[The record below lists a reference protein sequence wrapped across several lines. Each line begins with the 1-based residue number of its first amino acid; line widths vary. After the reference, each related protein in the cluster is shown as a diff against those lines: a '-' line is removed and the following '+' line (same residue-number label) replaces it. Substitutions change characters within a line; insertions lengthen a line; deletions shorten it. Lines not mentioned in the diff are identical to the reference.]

1 MGIWGKKAAWVAVA
15 GEEVGQL
22 WVRPVK
28 NKKDFEIRLRIFQTA
43 QNRK

>member
-1 MGIWGKKAAWVAVA
+1 MGIWGKKVVRVAVA
-15 GEEVGQL
+15 GEEVGRL

-28 NKKDFEIRLRIFQTA
+28 NKKDFEIWLRIFQTA